1 MNQQTV
7 ISFAFVILLSLG
19 CSPSGISAQNKSN
32 DSSSN
37 QSGSSDP
44 DLVKLL
50 KTFRGEFLKI
60 TPGKNSFPKS
70 VAVLDP
76 KSKKSWNAELTVDF
90 QVNQYE
96 LTQDLWQAVTGSN
109 PSRWK
114 GPRNSVEMLTFGE
127 AASFCEKV
135 TALLQKEKLIEAHQ
149 YIRLPTE
156 IEWEYVA
163 RAGSETKYSFGDSVK
178 ELDDYAWHTGNAA
191 GNDPPVGAKKPNPW
205 GLYDVHG
212 YLWEW
217 CIDSY
222 SSDQPLVQL
231 TDNQW
236 PHVGPAVVKSGSW
249 KDKANKLE
257 SNFRQSI
264 DVKTEDDAVGLRC
277 VLVTKSKKKSDA
289 KTKPSPKQ
297 KVSKKEDRPN
307 IVLIMADDLG
317 WMDLNCQGNDKLVTP
332 NLNRL
337 AEQGMRFT
345 NAYAAAPVCSPTR
358 AALMTGLAPARLHIT
373 NHLPDQK
380 RFIPDDAKL
389 NPAPCKDFLTDDYTT
404 LAEHLKTAGYANA
417 FLGKWHLS
425 DRGGKQGAGSP
436 KYYPENQGFDLNIG
450 GCSYGGPPTFFDP
463 YKIHNLPPRKQGEYL
478 PDRLA
483 DESIK
488 FIDDH
493 KEDPF
498 FLCLWNYTVHWP
510 MEAPEEYLKKYEGKE
525 GPGIKDVRYA
535 AMIEAYDASIG
546 RIMKHLDDQK
556 LSDNTLIVFTS
567 DNGAYGGV
575 SDLRP
580 LREAKGYLYEGG
592 IRVPTIIRY
601 PGKVAAGTESTTP
614 IITMDYFATILDACG
629 VEFDKTSCDGES
641 LLPLFESKKLDRESL
656 YFHYPNFA
664 FHKKNRLGS
673 AIRTGDYK
681 LINYFAD
688 DSVELYD
695 LKNDIGEK
703 KNLASEKPELASSM
717 KSNLKR
723 WLNETDA
730 NLPTVR

>member
-1 MNQQTV
+1 MKKTPV
-7 ISFAFVILLSLG
+7 LGFAFVAILLLLG
-19 CSPSGISAQNKSN
+19 CSSDEISAQNESRVENISKS
-32 DSSSN
+32 DKT
-37 QSGSSDP
+37 
-44 DLVKLL
+44 LAKLL
-50 KTFRGEFLKI
+50 KIFREEFLKI
-60 TPGKNSFPKS
+60 TPGRNNFPKS
-70 VAVLDP
+70 VAVTDAN
-76 KSKKSWNAELTVDF
+76 SKKTWNAELTFDF
-90 QVNQYE
+90 QVNKFE
-96 LTQDLWQAVTGSN
+96 VTQDLWKAVTGSN

-114 GPRNSVEMLTFGE
+114 GPRNSVEMLTFSD
-127 AASFCEKV
+127 AVKFCKTV
-135 TALLQKEKLIEAHQ
+135 TDLLKKEKLIDADQ
-149 YIRLPTE
+149 YVRLPTE

-163 RAGSETKYSFGDSVK
+163 RAGTTTKYSFGDSVDQ
-178 ELDDYAWHTGNAA
+178 LDDYAWHTGNAA
-191 GNDPPVGAKKPNPW
+191 GNDPPVGAKKANAW

-222 SSDQPLVQL
+222 GSDSPVVQL
-231 TDNQW
+231 PDSQW
-236 PHVGPAVVKSGSW
+236 PHVGKAVLKSGSW

-257 SNFRQSI
+257 SRFRQSV
-264 DVKTEDDAVGLRC
+264 DAKAKDDAVGFRC
-277 VLVTKSKKKSDA
+277 VLVTKQEVEPKG
-289 KTKPSPKQ
+289 KTKKTA
-297 KVSKKEDRPN
+297 KRNISKTSTRPN

-317 WMDLNCQGNDKLVTP
+317 WMDLNCQGNDQLITP

-345 NAYAAAPVCSPTR
+345 DAYAAAPVCSPTR

-380 RFIPDDAKL
+380 RFVPDDAKL
-389 NPAPCKDFLTDDYTT
+389 NPAPCKDFLDDDYTT
-404 LAEHLKTAGYANA
+404 LAEYLKTAGYANA

-436 KYYPENQGFDLNIG
+436 KYYPENQGFDINVG

-488 FIDDH
+488 FIDANKDG
-493 KEDPF
+493 PF

-510 MEAPEEYLKKYEGKE
+510 MEAPETYLKKYEGKE
-525 GPGIKDVRYA
+525 GPGIKDTRYA

-546 RIMKHLDDQK
+546 RIMNHLDEQN
-556 LSDNTLIVFTS
+556 LSDDTLFIFTS

-601 PGKVAAGTESTTP
+601 PGKIAAGTESATP

-629 VEFDKTSCDGES
+629 INFDRSQCDGES
-641 LLPLFESKKLDRESL
+641 LLPLFENKKLQRESL

-673 AIRTGDYK
+673 AIRTGDFK

-688 DSVELYD
+688 DSVELYN

-703 KNLASEKPELASSM
+703 KNLASEKPELASKM
-717 KSNLKR
+717 KSTLKQ
-723 WLNETDA
+723 WLTKTNA
-730 NLPTVR
+730 NLPTAR